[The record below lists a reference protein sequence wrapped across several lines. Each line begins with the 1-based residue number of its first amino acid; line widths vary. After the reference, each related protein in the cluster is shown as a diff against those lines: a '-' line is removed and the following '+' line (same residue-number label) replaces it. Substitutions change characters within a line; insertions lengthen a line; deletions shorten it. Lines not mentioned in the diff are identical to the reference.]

1 MSLKRKNLSS
11 ISMSK
16 PFYNTSTPFLRT
28 ISDSISNGSR
38 DWAIEWSL
46 SEIERPIRKLRKRYP
61 DYTTPSDCKRLGQ
74 LFLQGRVP
82 KEQVA
87 MAAEDLGNG
96 ANVIG
101 LSDKAGKAFAQS
113 IAEGV
118 RVVITKRHVIRFVG
132 YYLTAL
138 KIDGASDKAIE
149 KEAERMTLSYKSN
162 GKQ

>member
-1 MSLKRKNLSS
+1 
-11 ISMSK
+11 MSK

-61 DYTTPSDCKRLGQ
+61 DYTTPSDC
-74 LFLQGRVP
+74 
-82 KEQVA
+82 
-87 MAAEDLGNG
+87 
-96 ANVIG
+96 I
-101 LSDKAGKAFAQS
+101 AQS